1 VDIRI
6 TLLEE
11 PLDRV
16 GFVIEV
22 QDTGIGM
29 RAEEQTR
36 IFNPFAQARDSISR
50 EFGGTGLGLA
60 ISRGFVDMMGG
71 SLTVAS
77 EAGKGSS
84 FTLRLS
90 LPGGTEQEAQSLAA
104 PAGLLD
110 GARILVVD
118 DNAINLRVAVAILTG
133 LGAVP
138 TTVTGGSEALAIM
151 RDAFFDLVL
160 MDVHMP
166 GMGGVET
173 LNRIRAGQA
182 GDRNVPVVACTAD
195 AMTSE
200 VSRYLDLGFDAVQ
213 CKPIVPAQL
222 ASTLARVLS
231 QKRST
236 SPDQVKAVLGEKT
249 V

>member
-1 VDIRI
+1 VRD
-6 TLLEE
+6 E
-11 PLDRV
+11 PQGRV

-22 QDTGIGM
+22 EDTGIGM
-29 RAEEQTR
+29 GAEEQTR

-71 SLTVAS
+71 ALTVSS
-77 EAGKGSS
+77 EAGNGSS

-90 LPGGTEQEAQSLAA
+90 LASGTEPEAQSANT
-104 PAGLLD
+104 PTGLLD

-118 DNAINLRVAVAILTG
+118 DNPINLRVAVAILTAF
-133 LGAVP
+133 GAAP
-138 TTVTGGSEALAIM
+138 TTVAGGAEALAIM
-151 RDAFFDLVL
+151 QDSFFDLVL
-160 MDVHMP
+160 MDIHMP

-195 AMTSE
+195 AMTNE

-222 ASTLARVLS
+222 ASTLAQALS
-231 QKRST
+231 QTRAP
-236 SPDQVKAVLGEKT
+236 SPDEKRVVGEKT